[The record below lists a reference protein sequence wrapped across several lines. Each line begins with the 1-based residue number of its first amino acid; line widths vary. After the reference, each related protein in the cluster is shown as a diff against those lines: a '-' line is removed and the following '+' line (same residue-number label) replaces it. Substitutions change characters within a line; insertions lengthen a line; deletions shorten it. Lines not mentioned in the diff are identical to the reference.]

1 MNHLIA
7 KSARLRSTPYTKRIE
22 EYGVQSY
29 TVYNHMILPAS
40 FKGVEEDCLHLKNN
54 VQVWDVSVERQV
66 QFQGPDAAKL
76 TQLITC
82 RDLSNAKDYLCYYAP
97 IVDEKGKI
105 LNDPLI
111 MKVSSDTWWLSIADS
126 DVLLY
131 AKGIAIGMKLD
142 VEITE
147 PNVNI
152 LAVQGP
158 KSFDLMER
166 VFGEEIKKL
175 KFFNFKRYEFQGHK
189 FLIARS
195 GWSKQGGF
203 EIYVDDDE
211 VGLNLYDSLITNGED
226 LNVRPGCPNLI
237 ERIEG
242 GLLSFG
248 NDMTMEDTPLECG
261 LNPFVSFN
269 PDIDYLGKSV
279 LEKQNQE
286 GVQRSLIGLKLK
298 LDHLSI
304 TKFLPI
310 QLDGQVIGELRSGCF
325 SPDFGCCLGIAMIQT
340 KFQNFDEV
348 KTLLIDNL
356 EVQSQMTSLPFSK

>member
-7 KSARLRSTPYTKRIE
+7 KSARLRSTPYTNRLE

-40 FKGVEEDCLHLKNN
+40 FKGVEEDSSHLKKN

-66 QFQGPDAAKL
+66 QIHGPDAARL
-76 TQLITC
+76 TQMITC
-82 RDLSNAKDYLCYYAP
+82 RDLSNAKDHICYYAP
-97 IVDEKGKI
+97 IVDDKGKI

-111 MKVSSDTWWLSIADS
+111 MKVGENTWWLSIADS

-131 AKGIAIGMKLD
+131 AKGIAIGMKLE
-142 VEITE
+142 VQITE

-158 KSFDLMER
+158 KSYDLMER
-166 VFGEEIKKL
+166 VFSGEIKKL
-175 KFFNFKRYEFQGHK
+175 KFFNFKRYEFQNHK
-189 FLIARS
+189 LLIART

-211 VGLNLYDSLITNGED
+211 IGLKLYDTLISKGQD

-242 GLLSFG
+242 GLLSMG

-261 LNPFVSFN
+261 LSAFVSFN

-279 LEKQNQE
+279 LEKQNKE
-286 GVQRSLIGLKLK
+286 GVKKSLIGLKLK
-298 LDHLSI
+298 LDNIAI
-304 TKFLPI
+304 TKYLPI
-310 QLDGQVIGELRSGCF
+310 QLAGRVIGELRSACY

-340 KFQNFDEV
+340 EFQNFDEIN
-348 KTLLIDNL
+348 TLLIDDQ
-356 EVQSQMTSLPFSK
+356 EVQTQMISLPFSK

>member
-40 FKGVEEDCLHLKNN
+40 FKGVEEDCHHLKNN

-66 QFQGPDAAKL
+66 QFKGPDAAKL

-97 IVDEKGKI
+97 IIDEKGKI

-111 MKVSSDTWWLSIADS
+111 MKVGDDTWWLSIADS
-126 DVLLY
+126 DILLY
-131 AKGIAIGMKLD
+131 AKGITIGMNLD

-189 FLIARS
+189 LLIARS

-211 VGLNLYDSLITNGED
+211 VGLNLYDSLINNGED

-248 NDMTMEDTPLECG
+248 NDMTMEDTPLE
-261 LNPFVSFN
+261 L
-269 PDIDYLGKSV
+269 
-279 LEKQNQE
+279 
-286 GVQRSLIGLKLK
+286 SLI
-298 LDHLSI
+298 HI
-304 TKFLPI
+304 
-310 QLDGQVIGELRSGCF
+310 
-325 SPDFGCCLGIAMIQT
+325 
-340 KFQNFDEV
+340 
-348 KTLLIDNL
+348 
-356 EVQSQMTSLPFSK
+356 

>member
-1 MNHLIA
+1 
-7 KSARLRSTPYTKRIE
+7 
-22 EYGVQSY
+22 
-29 TVYNHMILPAS
+29 
-40 FKGVEEDCLHLKNN
+40 
-54 VQVWDVSVERQV
+54 
-66 QFQGPDAAKL
+66 
-76 TQLITC
+76 
-82 RDLSNAKDYLCYYAP
+82 
-97 IVDEKGKI
+97 
-105 LNDPLI
+105 
-111 MKVSSDTWWLSIADS
+111 
-126 DVLLY
+126 
-131 AKGIAIGMKLD
+131 
-142 VEITE
+142 
-147 PNVNI
+147 
-152 LAVQGP
+152 
-158 KSFDLMER
+158 MER

-189 FLIARS
+189 LLIARS

-226 LNVRPGCPNLI
+226 LNVRPGFPNLI

-248 NDMTMEDTPLECG
+248 NGMTMEDTPLECG

-298 LDHLSI
+298 LDNLNI
-304 TKFLPI
+304 TKYLPI
-310 QLDGQVIGELRSGCF
+310 HLNGQVIGELRSGCF